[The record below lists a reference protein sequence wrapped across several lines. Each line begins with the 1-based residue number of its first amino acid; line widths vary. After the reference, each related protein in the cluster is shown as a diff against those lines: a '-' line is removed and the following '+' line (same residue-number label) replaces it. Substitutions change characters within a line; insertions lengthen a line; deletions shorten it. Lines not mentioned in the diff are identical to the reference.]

1 MLIAPYGESEASFS
15 APHKDY
21 STIKFMM
28 RTRLNFIFFQLFATV
43 CCQATRPKK
52 YISSMT
58 ANGMI
63 YHIPSLKIP
72 KANKSQAK
80 KQLSYDITYLAS
92 EDTLSFTS
100 TVISNVP
107 FKTDSVCFNRKYY
120 ATEMYFVER
129 KKKRYYS
136 RINVRIPYKEYLQ
149 LLLEEKPLSID
160 YGNHMTLLSIRKN
173 GIQKRMKFWRSFI

>member
-1 MLIAPYGESEASFS
+1 M
-15 APHKDY
+15 KR
-21 STIKFMM
+21 IKIH
-28 RTRLNFIFFQLFATV
+28 FIFFLFLTTV

-80 KQLSYDITYLAS
+80 KQLRYDITYLAS
-92 EDTLSFTS
+92 EDSLSFTS
-100 TVISNVP
+100 TVISNEP
-107 FKTDSVCFNRKYY
+107 FRTDSVCFNSKYY
-120 ATEMYFVER
+120 AAEIFFVER
-129 KKKRYYS
+129 KKRRFYS
-136 RINVRIPYKEYLQ
+136 RINVRIPYKEYLE

-160 YGNHMTLLSIRKN
+160 YGKQITFAFN
-173 GIQKRMKFWRSFI
+173 QKKWETEKVEILEVLNLTKF